1 MEEDIKLVAHV
12 IIHNKEA
19 HSELEELC
27 RKWKNEMYIDF
38 EQSILSYKAEQESE
52 VKDEDFR

>member
-38 EQSILSYKAEQESE
+38 EQSILSYKAEQEI
-52 VKDEDFR
+52 